1 MKNINMILLIIGLC
15 MGSVLL
21 VNRPAHGLCENE
33 KRQIHELEKQLML
46 KQTVLAK
53 TTQQLEMAQ
62 REIIDLKNRID
73 TDNSERTV
81 YIVLAGGL
89 ISTVAMFLWGIG
101 LGTKARKDAHKP
113 SAMEG

>member
-1 MKNINMILLIIGLC
+1 MKNIKMILLIIGLC
-15 MGSVLL
+15 AGSIIFI
-21 VNRPAHGLCENE
+21 NRNVYGLCENE

-46 KQTVLAK
+46 KQAILAK

-62 REIIDLKNRID
+62 REIIDLKDRID
-73 TDNSERTV
+73 ADNSERTV